1 MKIELTI
8 AKEEDRIQ
16 VAGILIKNGY
26 RVQQMKRKRTVT
38 AKAYDYLLIAE
49 KAEDEKHAL

>member
-38 AKAYDYLLIAE
+38 TKAYDYLLIAE
-49 KAEDEKHAL
+49 KAEDEKSAL

>member
-26 RVQQMKRKRTVT
+26 RVQQTKRKRTAT
-38 AKAYDYLLIAE
+38 AKAYEYLLTAE
-49 KAEDEKHAL
+49 KPEEEKPAQ

>member
-26 RVQQMKRKRTVT
+26 RVQQMKRKRTVK

-49 KAEDEKHAL
+49 KAEDEKSAL

>member
-1 MKIELTI
+1 MKIELKI

-26 RVQQMKRKRTVT
+26 RVQQMKRIT

-49 KAEDEKHAL
+49 KAEDEKPAL

>member
-49 KAEDEKHAL
+49 KPGEEKPML

>member
-38 AKAYDYLLIAE
+38 AKSYDYLLIAE
-49 KAEDEKHAL
+49 KAEDEKSAL